1 MDKNESKGN
10 PKYTHAEMNIIKE
23 NFANGATETE
33 LETLLYLA
41 EKYKLDIIAGEIF
54 CIKKGNGKAQ
64 IYAGKNGFLNIAH
77 ASGQFDG
84 IRTGS
89 KGSIKEN
96 DLIGFCEIFRKDTE
110 HSFYIE
116 VDFLEYASNYG
127 IWQTKPKTMIEKVA
141 MSQCLRLAFNV
152 SGMYGIEEMAQFN
165 DELDKRNDVKKSNKK
180 ETDKIEIEKKIKTDK
195 TDNLPMSIGEKQ
207 LLRAIANSKGYKTND
222 LIKAYALKTLK
233 ILDMNSMTSET
244 CRALTEKLRTEENI
258 TINQQLDLEK
268 YEGSP
273 LELTDKERKSKTSN
287 ELLK

>member
-10 PKYTHAEMNIIKE
+10 PKYSHDEMQIIKE
-23 NFANGATETE
+23 NFANGATDTE
-33 LETLLYLA
+33 LNTLLYLA

-54 CIKKGNGKAQ
+54 CIKKGTGKAQ

-84 IRTGS
+84 VKTGS
-89 KGSIKEN
+89 NGSIKEGN
-96 DLIGFCEIFRKDTE
+96 LVGYCEIFRKDTT

-116 VDFLEYASNYG
+116 VDFNEYASNYG

-165 DELDKRNDVKKSNKK
+165 DELDKRENAKKSNKI
-180 ETDKIEIEKKIKTDK
+180 DKDK
-195 TDNLPMSIGEKQ
+195 TDNIPMSIGEKS
-207 LLRAIANSKGYKTND
+207 LLREVAKSKGLKTNE
-222 LIKAYALKTLK
+222 LIKEYALKTLN
-233 ILDMNSMTSET
+233 IDDMNAMTSER
-244 CRALTEKLRTEENI
+244 CKALTESMRTMETI
-258 TINQQLDLEK
+258 TVNQQLDLEK

-273 LELTDKERKSKTSN
+273 LDYTPKERKSKKNS